1 MINQIEPWIGSD
13 EIETVMECIS
23 STFVTEGKFTRI
35 FEEKIQDL
43 HKCNHRPI
51 AYCNATAAI
60 YASLKVL
67 GLKPNQ
73 EVIIPALTFVAT
85 ANAVIMA
92 GGIPVC
98 VDIDEAFNLDLEA
111 VKKAINPNTFAVMPV
126 HLYGHFTN
134 VEALRIVCDH
144 NQIKLIED
152 ASQGVGISN
161 NVGVFAGT
169 VGDIGV
175 LSFYGNKFVTSA
187 QGGMIIAKDA
197 ELLARL
203 RQFKNHGREN
213 KGTFWHEEIG
223 YNFCTSD
230 LNSSLGVAQLERFD
244 EIKMRKKD
252 IFDTYENHLD
262 ANCVKLDKLP
272 QLDPC
277 YWFVSVFTANANDL
291 TQHLKS
297 LGIQSRRAFPPLSM
311 QPCYRGCKQI
321 RFNSDVNA
329 CGLYDRYLSLPSS
342 ATLSNEDIVKV
353 CNALNQYKP

>member
-1 MINQIEPWIGSD
+1 MINQIEPWIGSS
-13 EIETVMECIS
+13 EIQAVTDCIS

-35 FEEKIQDL
+35 FEEKIKNL
-43 HKCNHRPI
+43 HHCSHQPV
-51 AYCNATAAI
+51 AYCNATAAT

-67 GLKPNQ
+67 GIKPNQ
-73 EVIIPALTFVAT
+73 EVIVPALTFVAT

-111 VKKAINPNTFAVMPV
+111 VKKAINKNTFAIMPV

-134 VEALRIVCDH
+134 VEAVRKVCDD
-144 NQIKLIED
+144 NQLKLIED
-152 ASQGVGISN
+152 ASQGVGVN
-161 NVGVFAGT
+161 NNDGVFAGT

-187 QGGMIIAKDA
+187 QGGMIISKDP
-197 ELLARL
+197 ELLSRL

-223 YNFCTSD
+223 FNFCTSD

-244 EIKMRKKD
+244 EIKARKKA
-252 IFDTYENHLD
+252 IFDIYENNLSASHI
-262 ANCVKLDKLP
+262 KLDRLP
-272 QLDPC
+272 QVDPC
-277 YWFVSVFTANANDL
+277 YWFVSVFAEDPKDL
-291 TQHLKS
+291 KDYLKN

-311 QPCYRGCKQI
+311 QPCYKGSKQI
-321 RFNSDVNA
+321 KFNSDPKA
-329 CGLYDRYLSLPSS
+329 CGLYGRYLSLPSS
-342 ATLSNEDIVKV
+342 ANLSHEQILNICK
-353 CNALNQYKP
+353 ALNQYKY